1 MSKIKTSGACL
12 ALAIS
17 YAACT
22 TSAYGYT
29 MVSKQCRAD
38 YRMWQKQENHKA
50 FAVSRDTRNGQASG
64 FAYRYG
70 TKQEAI
76 NEAIRRCR
84 QIAATPPKI
93 PKPDCRILKA
103 F

>member
-1 MSKIKTSGACL
+1 
-12 ALAIS
+12 
-17 YAACT
+17 
-22 TSAYGYT
+22 

-76 NEAIRRCR
+76 KRRFADVAKSLQR
-84 QIAATPPKI
+84 RPRYQSQTVVY
-93 PKPDCRILKA
+93 
-103 F
+103 